1 MSIEQQLLQKLRG
14 LPPEQQKEV
23 LSFVDSLQQ
32 KNGTTKPLR
41 SLRGLWKTF
50 NIEITE
56 EEIAEARREMWA
68 NFPRDLS

>member
-32 KNGTTKPLR
+32 KNGPTKPLR